1 MEAVANYNE
10 ILPGITG
17 ISFPKDLDKSVI
29 QIKSTFR
36 SILSRIK
43 ALQAIRTFSKKLNV
57 FLIGE
62 EKVEQIAQ
70 PVMEPVI
77 TEQVQPVM
85 EPVPNPEPVS
95 IGVKSGLSAAGAKS
109 VMADK
114 EISKYIMRGESMVD
128 RTPFDGLLKQEQ
140 APVTTSVNLE
150 PVPHVE
156 DSVPNQIVDLSVKL
170 PFDIEPAAVEIDL
183 NKSVAIP
190 FPTVEVPVEKI
201 GDEKVEQTIDHSVTI
216 PFPKTEEPVAA
227 PYVKTDLT
235 VKVPF
240 DIETSQSVE
249 LPVQSE
255 QSQVVATTDKEETE
269 KVVNSLEAI
278 KGLRELVDTNEE
290 LTGKV
295 RTLSTR
301 NAELEE
307 TVRVKD
313 GEILSLNDMLKAKE
327 EELQTNKGQVI
338 EFGKA
343 VQALDRENKELREQ
357 LSTMTNAI
365 NEALGGISK
374 AA

>member
-95 IGVKSGLSAAGAKS
+95 IGVKSGLSVAGAKS

-190 FPTVEVPVEKI
+190 FPTVEEP
-201 GDEKVEQTIDHSVTI
+201 VEQTIDHSVTI